1 MSWLWWLGIGSPQT
15 QSENRPRA
23 ATQQLGGGAVITNPQ
38 QLEEYLRNGAGGS
51 HAGANVSEQSALR
64 VGVAYRCTR
73 ILSSMVAG
81 LPLDLYRRASE
92 TDRAPATDLKLR
104 DVLTV
109 RPNLW
114 QTPYQFRQ
122 HMTAQMVM
130 HGHAAALKVKSVRYG
145 LELVPISAPRIRCVM
160 GDDGQVFYELSA
172 KNGGKKRLEMA
183 DVFFVC
189 AFTADGLNG
198 LGVLAAA
205 REALAMALR
214 GEEANAGL
222 FKRGRIGGAALT
234 MPAGRTLSQEAYDR
248 LKQNIDDIYAGSEN
262 AHRIML
268 LEDGLDLSK
277 GTFSADDLQ
286 FLDSRKF
293 TRDEVAAFFGV
304 PPHMYGDTE
313 KSTSFGAGIESQ
325 MRHFV
330 NATLMEYVHAWD
342 GSIARDLIEP
352 RDRATIYA
360 RHDLRGLLRSDS
372 AGRSAYYTAMRANRA
387 MSANEVRALED
398 LPPYPGGDEYDN
410 PAIDVRQS
418 NETAQP
424 TGN

>member
-1 MSWLWWLGIGSPQT
+1 VSFLSWLGFSSAKTAEQ
-15 QSENRPRA
+15 PRA
-23 ATQQLGGGAVITNPQ
+23 ATQSLGGGATITNPQ
-38 QLEEYLRNGAGGS
+38 QLEEYLRGNGLGS
-51 HAGANVSEQSALR
+51 HAGASITEQSALR

-73 ILSSMVAG
+73 ILASMVAG

-92 TDRAPATDLKLR
+92 TDRAPAVGVKLR

-109 RPNLW
+109 RPNMW

-145 LELVPISAPRIRCVM
+145 LELIPVSAPRIRCVM
-160 GDDGQVFYELSA
+160 SDDGQVFYELHA
-172 KNGGKKRLEMA
+172 KSGAKRRLELG

-189 AFTADGLNG
+189 SFTADGLNG

-205 REALAMALR
+205 RESLAMALR

-234 MPAGRTLSQEAYDR
+234 MPAGRTLSQEAFDR
-248 LKQNIDDIYAGSEN
+248 LKQSIDDVYAGSEN

-286 FLDSRKF
+286 FLESRKF

-313 KSTSFGAGIESQ
+313 KSTSFGSGIESQ

-330 NATLMEYVHAWD
+330 NSTLMEYVHAWD
-342 GSIARDLIEP
+342 GSIARDLIDP
-352 RDRATIYA
+352 RDRAEIYA
-360 RHDLRGLLRSDS
+360 RHDLRGLLRGD
-372 AGRSAYYTAMRANRA
+372 AQARGAYYTTMRANRA

-410 PAIDVRQS
+410 PSIDVRQG

-424 TGN
+424 PSN

>member
-1 MSWLWWLGIGSPQT
+1 MSLLSWLGFGSAKTTEQ
-15 QSENRPRA
+15 PRA
-23 ATQQLGGGAVITNPQ
+23 ATQPLGGGAIITNPQ
-38 QLEEYLRNGAGGS
+38 QLEEYLRGNGQGS
-51 HAGANVSEQSALR
+51 HAGANVTEQTALR

-73 ILSSMVAG
+73 ILASMVAG
-81 LPLDLYRRASE
+81 LPLDVYRRLSE
-92 TDRAPATDLKLR
+92 TERAPAVDLKLR

-109 RPNLW
+109 RPNVW

-130 HGHAAALKVKSVRYG
+130 HGHAAALKVKSMRYG
-145 LELVPISAPRIRCVM
+145 LELIPVSAPRIRAVM
-160 GDDGQVFYELSA
+160 GDDGQVYYDFSA
-172 KNGGKKRLEMA
+172 KNGEKKRLELG

-205 REALAMALR
+205 RESLAMALR

-248 LKQNIDDIYAGSEN
+248 LRSSIDDVYAGSEN

-286 FLDSRKF
+286 FLESRKF

-313 KSTSFGAGIESQ
+313 KSTSFGTGIESQ

-330 NATLMEYVHAWD
+330 NATLMEYIHAWD

-352 RDRATIYA
+352 NNRVTIYA
-360 RHDLRGLLRSDS
+360 RHDLRGLLRGD
-372 AGRSAYYTAMRANRA
+372 AQARSAYYTTMRANRA

-398 LPPYPGGDEYDN
+398 MPPYPGGDDYDN
-410 PAIDVRQS
+410 PAIDVRQG
-418 NETAQP
+418 NEATQP
-424 TGN
+424 SGN

>member
-1 MSWLWWLGIGSPQT
+1 MSWLGFAPAKAPEQ
-15 QSENRPRA
+15 PRA
-23 ATQQLGGGAVITNPQ
+23 AFQPAGGGTLITNPQ
-38 QLEEYLRNGAGGS
+38 QLEDALRGNGHGS
-51 HAGANVSEQSALR
+51 YSGANVTEQAALR

-73 ILSSMVAG
+73 ILASMVAG
-81 LPLDLYRRASE
+81 LPLDLYRRE
-92 TDRAPATDLKLR
+92 TESVRAPGIDLKLR

-109 RPNLW
+109 KPNLW

-130 HGHAAALKVKSVRYG
+130 HGHAAALKVKSMRYG
-145 LELVPISAPRIRCVM
+145 FELIPIRADRIRAVM
-160 GDDGQVFYELSA
+160 PDDGQVFYEYTA
-172 KNGGKKRLEMA
+172 KAGDKKRLEFK

-189 AFTADGLNG
+189 AFTVDGLNG
-198 LGVLAAA
+198 VGVLAAA

-234 MPAGRTLSQEAYDR
+234 MPAGRALSPEAYDR
-248 LKQNIDDIYAGSEN
+248 LRQNLDDVYAGAEN

-268 LEDGLDLSK
+268 LEDGLDFSK
-277 GTFSADDLQ
+277 GSFSADDLQ

-313 KSTSFGAGIESQ
+313 KSTSMGTGIESQ

-330 NATLMEYVHAWD
+330 NSTLMEYVHAWD
-342 GSIARDLIEP
+342 GSIARDLIDA

-360 RHDLRGLLRSDS
+360 RHDLRGLLRGD
-372 AGRSAYYTAMRANRA
+372 AQARGAYYTTMRANRA

-410 PAIDVRQS
+410 PSIDVRQG
-418 NETAQP
+418 NEPAQSP
-424 TGN
+424 AN